1 MRFKIAKFSAQ
12 KAKKTVANSSKI
24 EGYKGTKDRSIKIKA
39 RKIATSLC
47 S

>member
-12 KAKKTVANSSKI
+12 KAQKTVANSSRI
-24 EGYKGTKDRSIKIKA
+24 EGYKGTKDRSLKMKT
-39 RKIATSLC
+39 RKIASNLC